1 MHHEFLHDHV
11 SDEIESKRAVKAG
24 KSGAVTATTTWIVHI
39 QNNKQDTKVCEN
51 YQYNGTHIITLQK
64 TAHGTIYE
72 LTKGGG

>member
-1 MHHEFLHDHV
+1 MPRVGYGSQHKGAKTH
-11 SDEIESKRAVKAG
+11 IVKA
-24 KSGAVTATTTWIVHI
+24 
-39 QNNKQDTKVCEN
+39 N